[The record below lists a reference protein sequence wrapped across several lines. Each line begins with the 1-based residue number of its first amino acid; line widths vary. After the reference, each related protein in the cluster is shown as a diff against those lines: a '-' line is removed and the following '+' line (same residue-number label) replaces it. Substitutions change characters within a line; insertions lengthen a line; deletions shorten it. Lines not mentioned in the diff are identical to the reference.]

1 MPVFQSICTH
11 SIIILVAQQIHLE
24 AEAEVRVLEVL
35 QAGLKSEVPPKHGIE
50 PQDEFVARIF
60 GYGPG
65 LGEESR
71 TEGNAPHQTVPF
83 GVILAIELPVGQRNA
98 KLVARKDK
106 VFGGGHIPVEE
117 IELDVAPVFVEGRRA
132 EIVTADGHRGVV
144 ASFLQ
149 GSDFYRYRT
158 VFAVIIPQL
167 FVGSALAFCTHI
179 AELDPTERGQR
190 QVVIVGVIALFI

>member
-1 MPVFQSICTH
+1 MCIH

-35 QAGLKSEVPPKHGIE
+35 QAGLKSEVSPKHGIE

-65 LGEESR
+65 LWEESR
-71 TEGNAPHQTVPF
+71 TEGNAPHQPVPF

-149 GSDFYRYRT
+149 RSDFYRYRT

-167 FVGSALAFCTHI
+167 FVGGALAFCTHI
-179 AELDPTERGQR
+179 AELDPAERGPR
-190 QVVIVGVIALFI
+190 KASPSWFISADGT